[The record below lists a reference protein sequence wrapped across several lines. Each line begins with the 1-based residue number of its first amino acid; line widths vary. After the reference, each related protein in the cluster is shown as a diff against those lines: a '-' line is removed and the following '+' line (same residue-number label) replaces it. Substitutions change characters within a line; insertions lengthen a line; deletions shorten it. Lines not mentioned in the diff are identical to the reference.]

1 MDPDLRNGLNVKKIL
16 KIISINAALVLLLL
30 VLLDPFFKTH
40 TENVFRSVNLREFAP
55 NTDVYFVPS
64 GQDLSLSE
72 LLEKKPYRIRTDE
85 HGFIVG
91 NSKSVHNTKSVDII
105 FFGGST
111 TECKFVDEDK
121 RFPYLVGE
129 KLMDTLSRE
138 KIQVVNGGVSG
149 NTSLNS
155 TINLLAKG
163 MPLQPRIVI
172 FMHNINDLSLLTKT
186 GDYWVAPETRA
197 IIQKQI
203 LESPDLQWRI
213 KGFVKSIKDLFV
225 PNLYARVKYI
235 MDSKDLLH
243 DSGQGVTDE
252 WKGFREHEPIS
263 YDLIEKKFEQAVRSF
278 IDLARSQGIE
288 VVLMTQFNRFK
299 PDDQFVRKVYN
310 QNVFGLN
317 QDGHID
323 YDRFCQYYHDLNQIA
338 MSENLLLIDLENEV
352 PANSTVIYD
361 PVHLN
366 NKGSELVAE
375 MIAKKLQWRYP
386 EFKIK

>member
-1 MDPDLRNGLNVKKIL
+1 MKKIL
-16 KIISINAALVLLLL
+16 KIISINAAVILLLL
-30 VLLDPFFKTH
+30 VILDPFFKTH

-55 NTDVYFVPS
+55 NSDLYFVPS
-64 GQDLSLSE
+64 GQDLLLSE
-72 LLEKKPYRIRTDE
+72 SLEKKPYRIRTDK
-85 HGFIVG
+85 HGFIIG
-91 NSKSVHNTKSVDII
+91 EHNILLNDSSVDII

-129 KLMDTLSRE
+129 KLMDTLTQR
-138 KIQVVNGGVSG
+138 KIKVVNGGVSG

-163 MPLQPRIVI
+163 MPLHPRIVV
-172 FMHNINDLSLLTKT
+172 FMNNINDLSLLTKT

-197 IIQKQI
+197 IIQTQV
-203 LESPDLQWRI
+203 LESPDLTWRI

-225 PNLYARVKYI
+225 PNLYARVKNI

-252 WKGFREHEPIS
+252 WKGFREHETIS

-278 IDLARSQGIE
+278 IFLARSQGIE
-288 VVLMTQFNRFK
+288 VVLMTQFNRFN
-299 PDDQFVRKVYN
+299 PNDQFVREVYN
-310 QNVFGLN
+310 KNVFGLN
-317 QDGHID
+317 QDNNID
-323 YDRFCQYYHDLNQIA
+323 FDHFCQYYHQMNQKLREIA

-366 NKGSELVAE
+366 NNGSELVAE
-375 MIAKKLQWRYP
+375 IIAKQLQSHYP
-386 EFKIK
+386 DFKTK